1 MKHFAKGLL
10 YGLAFFLPGAYLFT
24 YGNLPDISPYFDLPI
39 IRELTNKYQTE
50 VDLSSDAFLRGVN
63 RFLNKSNNI
72 VNNSAFYDNKN
83 AAWTWKRADLEAKL
97 KQELGAKQVER
108 RQLFLDYIEQY
119 APLALSEMAQSRIP
133 ASVTLAQGILETRA
147 GDSYIAR
154 AARNHFGIKCY
165 RKPNFKADGHI
176 DDNDFYHHS
185 LAYDCLQIA
194 DDNVW
199 DRFQVYETVNQSY
212 RHHSL
217 LLQERRYN
225 WMIAQYSSKIGQQCQ
240 VEGSWFNTDR
250 VPYYAAWC
258 IGLKKSGYATS
269 KKYAQKLTYII
280 ETYELWRF
288 DYQLI
293 MGIN

>member
-1 MKHFAKGLL
+1 MKQLAKGLL

-24 YGNLPDISPYFDLPI
+24 YGKLPDISPYFDLPI
-39 IRELTNKYQTE
+39 IKELTDKYQTE
-50 VDLSSDAFLRGVN
+50 VDLSSEAFLRGVH
-63 RFLNKSNNI
+63 RFLNNEVNKSADLNHRNT
-72 VNNSAFYDNKN
+72 S
-83 AAWTWKRADLEAKL
+83 WTWNRTEIEAKL
-97 KQELGAKQVER
+97 AKELGQKQIAR
-108 RQLFLDYIEQY
+108 QQLFLNYIEQY
-119 APLALSEMAQSRIP
+119 APLALSEMMQSHIP

-154 AARNHFGIKCY
+154 NARNHFGIKCY
-165 RKPNFKADGHI
+165 RKPNFKADGYI

-199 DRFQVYETVNQSY
+199 DRFQVYETPAQSF

-217 LLQERRYN
+217 LLHERRYN
-225 WMIAQYSSKIGQQCQ
+225 WMIAKYSSKIGQQCQ
-240 VEGSWFNTDR
+240 VEGSWFGTDH

-293 MGIN
+293 LDAA